1 MKKRFGGCRNRT
13 KDFLSC
19 ELNIGPLSLTGNKN
33 SSVCRQSCLFHRI
46 EALLS
51 HEAAELTKVIKQLL
65 LLYSVEKENVDTNI
79 DTDTI
84 IDTNIVIDTIF
95 EGTTAAKNVRTFF
108 SKVGGG
114 NFF

>member
-1 MKKRFGGCRNRT
+1 M
-13 KDFLSC
+13 S
-19 ELNIGPLSLTGNKN
+19 
-33 SSVCRQSCLFHRI
+33 HRI

-51 HEAAELTKVIKQLL
+51 HEAAELTDVIKQFLL
-65 LLYSVEKENVDTNI
+65 LNSVEKENVDT
-79 DTDTI
+79 I
-84 IDTNIVIDTIF
+84 IDTNIIIDTIF